1 MFCVAMTDVAK
12 VFGVPTYIYF
22 TSPAAM
28 SDMVFYV
35 HAKHD
40 EGEHDITKFKDSDL
54 QLPIPSY
61 VNVVPM
67 KILHVVVFDMEGR
80 FEWFLYLA
88 RKFRETQGILVNTF
102 QELESHAI
110 NTFVRNKDDIPPVS
124 VVGPILNTRN
134 ITENS
139 TTHEEIMTWLSNQPE
154 SSVGFL
160 CFGSMGCFDKQQ
172 VNEIAVA
179 IERSG
184 HRFLWSLRRPLLKEK
199 SWIVPIEHPQ
209 EYANLNEVLP
219 EGFLE
224 RTLSMGKIIGWAPQ
238 MEVLSHSSIGG
249 FVSHCGWNSVLES
262 IWCGRGFQ

>member
-28 SDMVFYV
+28 PDMVFYV
-35 HAKHD
+35 QAKHD

-61 VNVVPM
+61 VNVVPV
-67 KILHVVVFDMEGR
+67 KILPAVVFDMEGG

-154 SSVGFL
+154 SSNIEYGKDNRMGATDGGVVPLFDWRV
-160 CFGSMGCFDKQQ
+160 CFALWLELSIGEHMVWAWLPIAAWPLYAKQQ
-172 VNEIAVA
+172 LNAFKLVVDMGIAM
-179 IERSG
+179 
-184 HRFLWSLRRPLLKEK
+184 
-199 SWIVPIEHPQ
+199 PIEID
-209 EYANLNEVLP
+209 Y
-219 EGFLE
+219 G
-224 RTLSMGKIIGWAPQ
+224 TDM
-238 MEVLSHSSIGG
+238 
-249 FVSHCGWNSVLES
+249 SVG
-262 IWCGRGFQ
+262 I